1 MLKQVALNVLED
13 QDQDS
18 SDLDSLD
25 EKVLVMDESKPDW
38 NGDMECETLP
48 NKQPHH
54 SQGTDW
60 QKTQFWG
67 QGNPRYC

>member
-25 EKVLVMDESKPDW
+25 EKVLVMDESKPD
-38 NGDMECETLP
+38 
-48 NKQPHH
+48 
-54 SQGTDW
+54 
-60 QKTQFWG
+60 
-67 QGNPRYC
+67 